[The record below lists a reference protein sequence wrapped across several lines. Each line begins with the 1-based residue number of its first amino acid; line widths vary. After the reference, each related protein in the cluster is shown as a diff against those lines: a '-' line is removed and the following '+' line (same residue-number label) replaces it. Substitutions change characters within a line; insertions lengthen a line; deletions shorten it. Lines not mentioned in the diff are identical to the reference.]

1 MYVSVSR
8 LHVPEERAGS
18 LVSAFRRRSGLVD
31 DWEGFVDLQVW
42 QSEDAIQLERLEHMH
57 TYEVADRYFADYP
70 DDLERYGDVAR
81 AWEVHD
87 TQYLLAW
94 ALGDVAGYVELER
107 QVTWLA
113 RILEAREFPL
123 DHLAGNL
130 LIAADVIAARVAGA
144 EPVAERLRAAAAL
157 VRSTPSFL

>member
-1 MYVSVSR
+1 VTR
-8 LHVPEERAGS
+8 RA
-18 LVSAFRRRSGLVD
+18 APPSG
-31 DWEGFVDLQVW
+31 W
-42 QSEDAIQLERLEHMH
+42 QPPADAELDGRPIALAPLAGEI
-57 TYEVADRYFADYP
+57 ADRYFADYP

-87 TQYLLAW
+87 THYLLAW
-94 ALGDVAGYVELER
+94 AIGDVAGHVDLDG
-107 QVTWLA
+107 QISWLA

-130 LIAADVIAARVAGA
+130 LIAADVVAARVGGGD
-144 EPVAERLRAAAAL
+144 PVAGRLRAAAAL

>member
-1 MYVSVSR
+1 VTR
-8 LHVPEERAGS
+8 RAGPP
-18 LVSAFRRRSGLVD
+18 SG
-31 DWEGFVDLQVW
+31 W
-42 QSEDAIQLERLEHMH
+42 QPPAEAELDGRPIALPPIAAEI
-57 TYEVADRYFADYP
+57 ADRYFADYP

-123 DHLAGNL
+123 AHLAGNL

>member
-1 MYVSVSR
+1 MTR
-8 LHVPEERAGS
+8 RA
-18 LVSAFRRRSGLVD
+18 APPSG
-31 DWEGFVDLQVW
+31 WQPPAEADL
-42 QSEDAIQLERLEHMH
+42 DGRAIPLAPLAA
-57 TYEVADRYFADYP
+57 EVADRYFVDYP

-81 AWEVHD
+81 SWEVHD

-107 QVTWLA
+107 QVSWLA

-130 LIAADVIAARVAGA
+130 LIAADVVTARVAGA
-144 EPVAERLRAAAAL
+144 QPVAERLRDAAAL

>member
-1 MYVSVSR
+1 MTR
-8 LHVPEERAGS
+8 RA
-18 LVSAFRRRSGLVD
+18 APPSG
-31 DWEGFVDLQVW
+31 WQPPAEADL
-42 QSEDAIQLERLEHMH
+42 DGRAIPLPPLAAEIS
-57 TYEVADRYFADYP
+57 DRYFVDYP

-94 ALGDVAGYVELER
+94 ALGDLAGYVELER
-107 QVTWLA
+107 QVSWLA

-130 LIAADVIAARVAGA
+130 LIAADVVAARVAGA
-144 EPVAERLRAAAAL
+144 QPVAERLRDAAAL

>member
-1 MYVSVSR
+1 VT
-8 LHVPEERAGS
+8 LRAGPP
-18 LVSAFRRRSGLVD
+18 SG
-31 DWEGFVDLQVW
+31 W
-42 QSEDAIQLERLEHMH
+42 QPPAEAELDGRPIALPPIAA
-57 TYEVADRYFADYP
+57 EVADRYFADYP

-130 LIAADVIAARVAGA
+130 LIAADVMAARVAGA
-144 EPVAERLRAAAAL
+144 DPVAERLRGAAAL

>member
-1 MYVSVSR
+1 MTR
-8 LHVPEERAGS
+8 RA
-18 LVSAFRRRSGLVD
+18 APPSG
-31 DWEGFVDLQVW
+31 W
-42 QSEDAIQLERLEHMH
+42 QPPAEAECDGRPIALAPLAA
-57 TYEVADRYFADYP
+57 EVADRYCSDYP
-70 DDLERYGDVAR
+70 DELERYGDVAR

-94 ALGDVAGYVELER
+94 ALGDVAGYVDLER
-107 QVTWLA
+107 QVSWLA

-144 EPVAERLRAAAAL
+144 EPAAERLRGAAAL

>member
-1 MYVSVSR
+1 MT
-8 LHVPEERAGS
+8 
-18 LVSAFRRRSGLVD
+18 RRTAPPSG
-31 DWEGFVDLQVW
+31 WQPPAEADL
-42 QSEDAIQLERLEHMH
+42 DGRPIALAPLAA
-57 TYEVADRYFADYP
+57 EVADRYFADYP

-81 AWEVHD
+81 AWEIHD
-87 TQYLLAW
+87 THYLLAW

-107 QVTWLA
+107 QVAWLA

-130 LIAADVIAARVAGA
+130 LIAADVVAARVAGA
-144 EPVAERLRAAAAL
+144 QPVAERLRDAAAL